1 MPGDIIQEIK
11 DTCRESLSHTGMKIN
26 EEGIKA
32 FWANLDEADWSKFHQ
47 EHGAK
52 FPLNYSDALD
62 ELNFLSVLTILNFLS
77 AYRIQLH
84 KRTGQ
89 GAYDT
94 IRRFV
99 MACYLAQM
107 QGELENPLSASG
119 MAHLSEHITAEFLRL
134 PTMTEKDHP
143 TLPMRIG
150 EPDKEAK
157 EIVQLVQG
165 VMNETGNI
173 LLKSGKKNL
182 GAWVADTLKQ
192 TTDLTA
198 QERASYLV
206 KALANTFPAFRD
218 EGDVQGYRVKVY
230 KKAQLLTFI
239 IGTEF
244 KDRSDVPFPLPATE
258 TITATV
264 DNVVPTMAVHF
275 KLLDISNSKYSVY
288 ANGLGQAGEAGV
300 KVQGIT
306 QTAEEAYA
314 IRAGTVA
321 AIERAIGIS
330 KEVAA
335 SKGKSWLSSIR
346 SMGLDG
352 YLWSK
357 AKDGDLRNLPRL
369 SEPGTVMY

>member
-1 MPGDIIQEIK
+1 
-11 DTCRESLSHTGMKIN
+11 
-26 EEGIKA
+26 
-32 FWANLDEADWSKFHQ
+32 
-47 EHGAK
+47 
-52 FPLNYSDALD
+52 
-62 ELNFLSVLTILNFLS
+62 
-77 AYRIQLH
+77 
-84 KRTGQ
+84 
-89 GAYDT
+89 
-94 IRRFV
+94 
-99 MACYLAQM
+99 M

-173 LLKSGKKNL
+173 LLKSGKENL

-192 TTDLTA
+192 ITDLTA

-264 DNVVPTMAVHF
+264 DNVVPSRSSRLTWRQRCLLTALLLLAMAVHF
-275 KLLDISNSKYSVY
+275 KLLDISNSKYSVD
-288 ANGLGQAGEAGV
+288 
-300 KVQGIT
+300 
-306 QTAEEAYA
+306 
-314 IRAGTVA
+314 R
-321 AIERAIGIS
+321 
-330 KEVAA
+330 
-335 SKGKSWLSSIR
+335 KS
-346 SMGLDG
+346 
-352 YLWSK
+352 
-357 AKDGDLRNLPRL
+357 
-369 SEPGTVMY
+369 VV